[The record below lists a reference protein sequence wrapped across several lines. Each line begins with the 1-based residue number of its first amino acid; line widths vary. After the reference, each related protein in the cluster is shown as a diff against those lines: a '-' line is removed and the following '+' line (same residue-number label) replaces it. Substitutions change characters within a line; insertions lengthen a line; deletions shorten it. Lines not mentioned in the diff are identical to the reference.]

1 MNSAYNVADI
11 TVAQVDRAFPLANAA
26 EATADLGDWR
36 RFCERIIAARD
47 EGEARER
54 LLVCENGHG
63 YLKGLCLATLR
74 ETDEGAVLDVPLHV
88 VATVLD
94 EDGVR
99 SAIWERLRILAASAG
114 GARLQQPV

>member
-11 TVAQVDRAFPLANAA
+11 TVAQVDRAFPLASAA
-26 EATADLGDWR
+26 DVAADLGDWR
-36 RFCERIIAARD
+36 QFCERIIAARD
-47 EGEARER
+47 EGGAREH
-54 LLVCENGHG
+54 LLVCENGLG

-74 ETDEGAVLDVPLHV
+74 DTDEGAVMDVPLHV

-99 SAIWERLRILAASAG
+99 SALRERLQGLAASAG
-114 GARLQQPV
+114 GARLQLPA